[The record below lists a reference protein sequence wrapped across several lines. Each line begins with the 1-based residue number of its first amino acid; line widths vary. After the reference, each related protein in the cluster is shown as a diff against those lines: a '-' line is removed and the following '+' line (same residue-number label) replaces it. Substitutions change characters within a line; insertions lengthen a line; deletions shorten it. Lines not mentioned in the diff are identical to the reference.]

1 MVVLLTAAVLVGVI
15 VELVMFHLLTKI
27 GEVLEVVLRTAPD
40 QRP

>member
-27 GEVLEVVLRTAPD
+27 GEVLEVVLRRAPD